1 MNREYSTGLLTILGG
16 ILLVFPLACDREPVV
31 PPMPRVEPVS
41 IADLRAM
48 YQGQDLTLDTAVY
61 IQGIVTLTP
70 ELNNIPD
77 FIAYLQDGTGG
88 ITLTISG
95 NNTLASGSEVK
106 VLCEGL
112 TLTEYNGL
120 LQFGEVDLATHSELI
135 DLSAGMP
142 EPVTVTIPQVLA
154 GEHVAEYVEIA
165 GVQFKE
171 GGSFKG
177 SKTLTDCVS
186 EVAVFTRNEATFA
199 GHALPAGNGT
209 FRGVVSVYNT
219 PQLIVADPAD
229 LDMTGERCGG
239 TAGEYLNEDFESV
252 ENYDEITTLGGWT
265 NPLEA
270 GDRTWIAREYGG
282 NTYAQATAYGS
293 ELSEMI
299 SWLIT
304 PVVNLSNATAPVL
317 TFETATGYHNG
328 ATLEVL
334 ISTDYDGSGSPWN
347 YTWTDLNPALANGP
361 SVGYSAFVSSGN
373 IDLSAYKSP
382 VYIAFKYTGAD
393 PDGTASDRTTTWQ
406 IDNILIEENSE

>member
-1 MNREYSTGLLTILGG
+1 MNSRYLTGLINLMAG
-16 ILLVFPLACDREPVV
+16 ILLVLAPACDREPVV
-31 PPMPRVEPVS
+31 PPMPRVEPLS
-41 IADLRAM
+41 IGDLRAL
-48 YQGQDLTLDTAVY
+48 YQGEDVTLDTAVY
-61 IQGIVTLTP
+61 IQGVVTLTP

-77 FIAYLQDGTGG
+77 FVAYLQDGTGG
-88 ITLTISG
+88 ITLTIEG

-112 TLTEYNGL
+112 TLTGYNGL
-120 LQFGEVDLATHSELI
+120 LQFGGVDLVTHSELI
-135 DLSAGMP
+135 TLSAGMP
-142 EPVTVTIPQVLA
+142 EPVQVTIPQVLA
-154 GEHVAEYVEIA
+154 GEHVAEYVEIT

-171 GGSFKG
+171 GGSFSG
-177 SKTLTDCVS
+177 SKTLTDCTS
-186 EVAVFTRNEATFA
+186 EVAVYTRSEATFA
-199 GHALPAGNGT
+199 GNALPAGNGT

-229 LDMTGERCGG
+229 QDMTGERCGG

-270 GDRTWIAREYGG
+270 GDRLWIAREYSG
-282 NTYAQATAYGS
+282 NTYAQASAYSSG
-293 ELSEMI
+293 LSEMI

-304 PVVNLSNATAPVL
+304 PVVNLSSAAAPVL

-347 YTWTDLNPALANGP
+347 HTWTDLNPTLADGP
-361 SVGYSAFVSSGN
+361 SAGYSDFVSSGN
-373 IDLSAYKSP
+373 IDLSVYKSP
-382 VYIAFKYTGAD
+382 VYIAFKYTGSD
-393 PDGTASDRTTTWQ
+393 PSATTTWQ
-406 IDNILIEENSE
+406 IDNILIAESSK

>member
-1 MNREYSTGLLTILGG
+1 
-16 ILLVFPLACDREPVV
+16 
-31 PPMPRVEPVS
+31 
-41 IADLRAM
+41 
-48 YQGQDLTLDTAVY
+48 
-61 IQGIVTLTP
+61 
-70 ELNNIPD
+70 
-77 FIAYLQDGTGG
+77 
-88 ITLTISG
+88 
-95 NNTLASGSEVK
+95 
-106 VLCEGL
+106 
-112 TLTEYNGL
+112 
-120 LQFGEVDLATHSELI
+120 
-135 DLSAGMP
+135 
-142 EPVTVTIPQVLA
+142 
-154 GEHVAEYVEIA
+154 
-165 GVQFKE
+165 
-171 GGSFKG
+171 
-177 SKTLTDCVS
+177 
-186 EVAVFTRNEATFA
+186 
-199 GHALPAGNGT
+199 
-209 FRGVVSVYNT
+209 
-219 PQLIVADPAD
+219 
-229 LDMTGERCGG
+229 
-239 TAGEYLNEDFESV
+239 LNEDFESV

>member
-1 MNREYSTGLLTILGG
+1 MNRRYSTGLFAMLSGIILTIA
-16 ILLVFPLACDREPVV
+16 PACDREPVV
-31 PPMPRVEPVS
+31 PPMPRVEPIS

-48 YQGQDLTLDTAVY
+48 YQGEDVTLDTAVY

-95 NNTLASGSEVK
+95 NNTLSGGSEVK

-112 TLTEYNGL
+112 TLTGYNGL
-120 LQFGEVDLATHSELI
+120 LQFGEVDLVTQSELI

-142 EPVTVTIPQVLA
+142 EPVQVTIPQVLA
-154 GEHVAEYVEIA
+154 GEHVAEYVEIT

-171 GGSFKG
+171 GGSFSG
-177 SKTLTDCVS
+177 SKTLTDCTS
-186 EVAVFTRNEATFA
+186 EVAVYTRSEATFA
-199 GHALPAGNGT
+199 ENALPAGNGT

-219 PQLIVADPAD
+219 PQLIVADPAV
-229 LDMTGERCGG
+229 LDMAGERCGG

-270 GDRTWIAREYGG
+270 GDRLWIAREFSG
-282 NTYAQATAYGS
+282 NTYAQASAYNSG
-293 ELSEMI
+293 LSEMI

-304 PVVNLSNATAPVL
+304 PVVNLSSSTAPVL

-347 YTWTDLNPALANGP
+347 YTWTGLNPTLANGP
-361 SVGYSAFVSSGN
+361 SGGYSDFISSGN
-373 IDLSAYKSP
+373 IDLSAYKGP

-393 PDGTASDRTTTWQ
+393 PSATTTWQ
-406 IDNILIEENSE
+406 IDNILIAESSK